1 VGAAVVFNYR
11 YPGKYAIN
19 VLAGALESAP
29 STQEVPL
36 DFPRDLPGLIAA
48 ARTRLEAGAR
58 VLAAWSFYSPGLEGA
73 RDELAAFRKEVPSD
87 RVTCIAGGVHASAE
101 PLATLEAGFDC
112 VAVGEGEQTL
122 VDLVSHLDRGES
134 LRGVRGMA
142 FLDGGRMAQTGR
154 AEPIRLDDFPP
165 FAAGLRR
172 FGSIEIT
179 RGCVYACRF
188 CQTPFMNRA
197 RFRHRSV
204 ENVRHWAEVAARAN
218 LRDVRFITPTSLSYG
233 SADTSVNLPAVEAML
248 AAVREAIGPRRRLY
262 YGTFP
267 SEVRPEHVTSE
278 ALRLLRRY
286 VDNDNLIIG
295 GQSGSERILAATHRG
310 HDVASIERAARLA
323 LEHGFLPN
331 VDFIF
336 GLPGEEADDTRDS
349 LALMRRLVDLGARVH
364 GHTFMPLPGTPYR
377 DAAPGRLDA
386 ATLSQLDAFIGRGN
400 IYGQWRRQ
408 ADPTA
413 APNASMLPAHG

>member
-1 VGAAVVFNYR
+1 LV
-11 YPGKYAIN
+11 
-19 VLAGALESAP
+19 
-29 STQEVPL
+29 
-36 DFPRDLPGLIAA
+36 
-48 ARTRLEAGAR
+48 
-58 VLAAWSFYSPGLEGA
+58 AWSFYSPGLEQA
-73 RDELAAFRKEVPSD
+73 REELAALRKELPSA
-87 RVTCIAGGVHASAE
+87 RVRCIAGGVHSTAE
-101 PLATLEAGFDC
+101 PAETLAAGFDC
-112 VAVGEGEQTL
+112 VAIGEGEQVL
-122 VDLVSHLDRGES
+122 VDLVSRLHCGEDF
-134 LRGVRGMA
+134 RGVRGLA
-142 FLDGGRMAQTGR
+142 FLDDGRLTQTGR

-204 ENVRHWAEVAARAN
+204 ENVRHWAEVAAQAE

-233 SADTSVNLPAVEAML
+233 SQDTSVNLAAVEAML
-248 AAVREAIGPRRRLY
+248 AAVREAIGPNRHLF

-267 SEVRPEHVTSE
+267 SEVRPEHVTHE
-278 ALRLLRRY
+278 ALAVLARY

-310 HDVASIERAARLA
+310 HDVACIERAARLA

-336 GLPGEEADDTRDS
+336 GLPGEEPEDVRAS
-349 LALMRRLVDLGARVH
+349 LALIRRLVELGARVH

-377 DAAPGRLDA
+377 HAAPGRLDP
-386 ATLSQLDAFIGRGN
+386 ATQSQLNAFIGRGKL
-400 IYGQWRRQ
+400 YGQWQRSGSAQRFDVLQ
-408 ADPTA
+408 PPLAIQRE
-413 APNASMLPAHG
+413 